1 MATTRK
7 TPPADKAALR
17 GEWLPK
23 EEARAAV
30 ADVANAEEFE
40 MLLQMIEEARVRA
53 FRAVNWELI
62 DLYWKIGHHISE
74 KVKSNAWGKGV
85 VKQFAEF
92 VQKRYVGIKG
102 FSAQNIWRMKQ
113 FYEAYSANEKLS
125 TLLREISWSNNILI
139 LVAAKTD
146 EAKEFYINKTI
157 KYNYSA
163 RELERQ
169 LDAMLFE
176 RTMLSNEKNK
186 LVLAK
191 HEGLQLLRDN
201 YVLELLNISENFYL
215 EALDRDVRK
224 PNENPNVGLVL
235 CTSKDDTVVEYAMSR
250 SLSSA
255 LIADY
260 KLHLPD
266 KSLLESKLREIQELN
281 SDSN

>member
-1 MATTRK
+1 MATTK
-7 TPPADKAALR
+7 TAPPADRAALR
-17 GEWLPK
+17 GETLPK
-23 EEARAAV
+23 EEARAA
-30 ADVANAEEFE
+30 APQNTEEFE
-40 MLLQMIEEARVRA
+40 MLLQMIEEARERA
-53 FRAVNWELI
+53 FRAVNHELI
-62 DLYWKIGHHISE
+62 DLYWKIGQHISE

-125 TLLREISWSNNILI
+125 PLVREISWTNNMLI
-139 LVAAKTD
+139 FVSAKTD
-146 EAKEFYINKTI
+146 ESKEFYLNLAI
-157 KYNYSA
+157 KNNYSK

-169 LDAMLFE
+169 LDSMLFE
-176 RTMLSNEKNK
+176 RTVLSNEKNK
-186 LVLAK
+186 LAIAK

-224 PNENPNVGLVL
+224 PNENPSVGLVL

-250 SLSSA
+250 SLSPA

-281 SDSN
+281 SIN